1 MNLNIILINLNNYFK
16 KKILKLN
23 NQTLKIKIE
32 SRYTKMKLIN
42 KKINQNNFMKKLK
55 RLKMK
60 INIIKMIQLKIY
72 KKLSKI

>member
-1 MNLNIILINLNNYFK
+1 MNLNIILINLNHYFK

-60 INIIKMIQLKIY
+60 INIIKMI
-72 KKLSKI
+72 

>member
-1 MNLNIILINLNNYFK
+1 MNLNIILINLNHYFK

-32 SRYTKMKLIN
+32 SRYTKMKLKN

-60 INIIKMIQLKIY
+60 INIIKMI
-72 KKLSKI
+72 